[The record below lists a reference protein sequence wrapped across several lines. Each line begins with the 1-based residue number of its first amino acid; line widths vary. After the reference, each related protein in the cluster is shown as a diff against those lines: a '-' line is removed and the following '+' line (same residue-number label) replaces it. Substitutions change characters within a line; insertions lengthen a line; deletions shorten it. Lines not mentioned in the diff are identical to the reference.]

1 VTTASTL
8 GLIPLAIALVGAS
21 YAILTLRN
29 AHRRDN
35 LVFGTLIIIDAT
47 MTAWRGL
54 NVLTGGSIVS
64 RGVLVPCTLGTV
76 ALALITYEFI
86 SSFPNHRPMRWRWR
100 ILLIVWGALALV
112 SAGISIPG
120 PWGQNTLVEYVFFI
134 PSFVGMVFL
143 LAFAYRRTHARDARI
158 VLGTIGFRWVAG
170 FTAYCIAPLFGV
182 FEAAVWAETTIATT
196 IGFVV
201 IGTTVLRTELFSLRN
216 AGAEVVTITSLALF
230 VLLATG
236 GALWLTVRYVD
247 SMQGFYLALFGTS
260 LIPLALTA
268 ISVKLYPRVER
279 RVLAS
284 LDERRGRRLGVQ
296 GDPIPADAPGAI
308 AEATQRIA
316 AFGDGSMVRWV
327 PYDQLVVE
335 LAPSSV
341 DELAN
346 DQPLRCKCNEGRTR
360 GIVEGDAKGEDRAKK
375 VLPAEFIVPA
385 LGAERALVG
394 AFYIKGGT
402 IDRDTYLV
410 TRDLAARVALA
421 VERAQAVSALDDARR
436 LAALG
441 QFAAAIAHDI
451 RTPLT
456 SISLNV
462 QILRRKLTTLSE
474 DDREHLDIAL
484 EELARLDRSVAE
496 ILDFAKPVKLAA
508 EQIDVGELIVDAAKG
523 LTPVLSERG
532 VTLVCHPRSLTIH
545 GDLQRLRQVLS
556 NLVGNAADA
565 SRPGAEV
572 TLRAVPAND
581 GQIAIEVEDKGRG
594 IESVDLPRIFEP
606 FFTTRPDGT
615 GLGLAICHKVVRAH
629 GGDIHVRSTPGE
641 GSTFTVVLPAA

>member
-1 VTTASTL
+1 MTVASYT
-8 GLIPLAIALVGAS
+8 GMIPLAIALVGVS

-29 AHRRDN
+29 AQRRDN
-35 LVFGTLIIIDAT
+35 VVFGILIILDAA

-54 NVLTGGSIVS
+54 NVLTGGSIIS
-64 RGVLVPCTLGTV
+64 RGVLVPCTIGTIL
-76 ALALITYEFI
+76 LALITYEFI
-86 SSFPNHRPMRWRWR
+86 SSFPNGRPMRWRWR
-100 ILLIVWGALALV
+100 GLLIAWGAVALV
-112 SAGISIPG
+112 SSTIHIPG
-120 PWGQNTLVEYVFFI
+120 PWGANTLIEYVFFI
-134 PSFVGMVFL
+134 PSFAGMVVL
-143 LAFAYRRTHARDARI
+143 LARAYRRTQARDARI

-170 FTAYCIAPLFGV
+170 FAAYCIMPLVGL
-182 FEAAVWAETTIATT
+182 FEEAVWIETTIATT

-216 AGAEVVTITSLALF
+216 AGAEVVTITSLAFF
-230 VLLATG
+230 VLLSTG
-236 GALWLTVRYVD
+236 GALWLTLRYVD
-247 SMQGFYLALFGTS
+247 STQGLYLALFGTS
-260 LIPLALTA
+260 LLPLALTA
-268 ISVKLYPRVER
+268 LSLKLYPRVER
-279 RVLAS
+279 RVLAG
-284 LDERRGRRLGVQ
+284 LDERRARRLGVQ
-296 GDPIPADAPGAI
+296 GDPIPADADGAI

-316 AFGDGSMVRWV
+316 AFGDGSQVRWV
-327 PYDQLVVE
+327 PHAQLAVE
-335 LAPSSV
+335 LTESSLA
-341 DELAN
+341 ELAN
-346 DQPLRCKCNEGRTR
+346 DQPLRC
-360 GIVEGDAKGEDRAKK
+360 DRAKI

-462 QILRRKLTTLSE
+462 QILRRKLVLPD

-484 EELARLDRSVAE
+484 EELARLDKSVAE
-496 ILDFAKPVKLAA
+496 ILDFAKPVKIAA
-508 EQIDVGELIVDAAKG
+508 EQIDVGELIEDAAKG

-532 VTLVCHPRSLTIH
+532 VALVCEPHRDLTIQ
-545 GDLQRLRQVLS
+545 GDPQRLRQVLA

-565 SRPGAEV
+565 SKPGTQV
-572 TLRAVPAND
+572 KLRAVPAND
-581 GQIAIEVEDKGRG
+581 GHIAIEVEDKGRG
-594 IESVDLPRIFEP
+594 IDLADLPRIFDP

-629 GGDIHVRSTPGE
+629 GGDIRVRSTVGE